1 VYYYFDFRQTSL
13 ILILSNLKENRI
25 VAANISQIC
34 FLSGSLNKL
43 HLGTFDLCL
52 DAADFFDEKNAK
64 KNLQ

>member
-1 VYYYFDFRQTSL
+1 
-13 ILILSNLKENRI
+13 LKEKKI

-52 DAADFFDEKNAK
+52 DAADFFDEKKRK
-64 KNLQ
+64 KIFNKKSPQHYLDVE